1 MKVLVRNISV
11 FEDEEVFQTFYQ
23 KMPEERQR
31 KIDCCARWKDKR
43 LSLAA
48 GVLLQEMLQEYG
60 VDDAN
65 LRIGYGENQKPYLL
79 DYPDIHYNLSHSGEM
94 AMCIAADTEV
104 GCDIEEINPHM
115 NLGIAKRF
123 FTTNEYEA
131 IMREETE
138 DKKKDMFFRLW
149 TLKESFL
156 KVTGLGMKLP
166 LNSFEM
172 ILGDSIQVKY
182 EGNLAAYE
190 FREYCYEHYKAA
202 VCRLCSE
209 DTAT

>member
-65 LRIGYGENQKPYLL
+65 LRIGYGE
-79 DYPDIHYNLSHSGEM
+79 
-94 AMCIAADTEV
+94 V
-104 GCDIEEINPHM
+104 GCTKEEGGGETM
-115 NLGIAKRF
+115 DG
-123 FTTNEYEA
+123 TVG
-131 IMREETE
+131 REE
-138 DKKKDMFFRLW
+138 KKRGSNRKSTRG
-149 TLKESFL
+149 TGRHEGSSRTVES
-156 KVTGLGMKLP
+156 
-166 LNSFEM
+166 S
-172 ILGDSIQVKY
+172 S
-182 EGNLAAYE
+182 
-190 FREYCYEHYKAA
+190 
-202 VCRLCSE
+202 
-209 DTAT
+209 